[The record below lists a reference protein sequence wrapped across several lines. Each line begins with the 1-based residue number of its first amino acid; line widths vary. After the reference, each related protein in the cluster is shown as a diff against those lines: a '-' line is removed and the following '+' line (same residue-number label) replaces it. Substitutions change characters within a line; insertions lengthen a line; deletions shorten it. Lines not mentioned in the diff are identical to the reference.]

1 MRFEN
6 ACRLVVCQK
15 WVFSTKT
22 ERNQKKKKKD
32 FHGINKILRIFM
44 IKFRAL
50 LSFFCFYY
58 LIGVRYWCDF
68 T

>member
-6 ACRLVVCQK
+6 ACKLSVCQK

-22 ERNQKKKKKD
+22 KRNQKKKKKD
-32 FHGINKILRIFM
+32 FHGINKTLRIFM
-44 IKFRAL
+44 IKSRAI

-58 LIGVRYWCDF
+58 LI
-68 T
+68 

>member
-1 MRFEN
+1 MS
-6 ACRLVVCQK
+6 K
-15 WVFSTKT
+15 ISKI
-22 ERNQKKKKKD
+22 KKKKKD

-44 IKFRAL
+44 IKFRTL

-58 LIGVRYWCDF
+58 LIIGVRYWCDF